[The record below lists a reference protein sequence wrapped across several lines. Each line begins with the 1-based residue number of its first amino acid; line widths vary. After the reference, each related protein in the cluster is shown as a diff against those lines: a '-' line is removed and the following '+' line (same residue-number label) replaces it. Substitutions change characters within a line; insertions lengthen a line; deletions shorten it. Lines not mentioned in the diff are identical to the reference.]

1 MWCDTVG
8 CDSPTG
14 SVRSHTHISPSLLP
28 TIIAMSLT
36 RVGSPSALNTCAR
49 CCERESSSAASF
61 AGAQHVRAQ
70 DAAADAA
77 RLLGRGESDA
87 RALAL
92 LRRALPGATL
102 EAARTDGLVCV
113 TVRAPARLVLT
124 LPVAEVRGSSCAL
137 DDELAGVP
145 PND

>member
-1 MWCDTVG
+1 MRPGRHQGGRPNSDRGARLARRARLRARLRDERGTVVAEFAI
-8 CDSPTG
+8 SLPAVILLLAIVLG
-14 SVRSHTHISPSLLP
+14 SAGV
-28 TIIAMSLT
+28 
-36 RVGSPSALNTCAR
+36 
-49 CCERESSSAASF
+49 
-61 AGAQHVRAQ
+61 GAQHVRAQ

-92 LRRALPGATL
+92 LQRALPGATL